1 MPVGGTADGTTSAT
15 ESVAAGPGGA
25 APRPAAT
32 PTQPEPGES
41 PEASDDSVA
50 QPAGTVAQPAAS
62 TAQQDAAA
70 AQSDAAVETASH
82 PVPGAAGTTP
92 EGELEPEKRPARKI
106 RWRLARAIDYGY
118 FLLATLAAIWLAWLL
133 ASESFSWGWW
143 LIVFFVLF
151 WALLAYLVLPRLHSI
166 LTRIY
171 VPNYFIGRARTSDG
185 LLGDPINLALLG
197 TQAQLE
203 TIMADAGWTRADP
216 VTVRT
221 SWRIVTSTLLRR
233 SYDEAPVSPLLLF
246 GRQQDL
252 AYQQEVLGN
261 PAKRHHVRFWKCP
274 EDWRLP
280 GGERA
285 DWLGAATFDRRVGL
299 SLFTLQVT
307 HKIDANTDIERDHVV
322 RSIEKGDAAVRVGAI
337 RDFSTGYHARNGG
350 GDSIITDGDLPV
362 VDLRG
367 VRSRPEFENET
378 DVVEAAADKRPISI
392 ALGCALLGLRALA
405 GAFFVVVTATHW
417 ASYVRSLSIDV
428 EGVPDEFARNATLII
443 AVFTLCVTILGL
455 LVQFALITLIFRGSN
470 WARILSMTL
479 SAIAVVAAAIDFFN
493 GGTQVNLRANLL
505 GLPLDI
511 LVLLALSSE
520 RSSAWA
526 RRIRYLRIER
536 KWAKQLAARARAAA
550 LRSR

>member
-1 MPVGGTADGTTSAT
+1 
-15 ESVAAGPGGA
+15 
-25 APRPAAT
+25 
-32 PTQPEPGES
+32 
-41 PEASDDSVA
+41 
-50 QPAGTVAQPAAS
+50 
-62 TAQQDAAA
+62 
-70 AQSDAAVETASH
+70 
-82 PVPGAAGTTP
+82 
-92 EGELEPEKRPARKI
+92 
-106 RWRLARAIDYGY
+106 
-118 FLLATLAAIWLAWLL
+118 
-133 ASESFSWGWW
+133 
-143 LIVFFVLF
+143 
-151 WALLAYLVLPRLHSI
+151 
-166 LTRIY
+166 
-171 VPNYFIGRARTSDG
+171 
-185 LLGDPINLALLG
+185 
-197 TQAQLE
+197 
-203 TIMADAGWTRADP
+203 
-216 VTVRT
+216 
-221 SWRIVTSTLLRR
+221 
-233 SYDEAPVSPLLLF
+233 
-246 GRQQDL
+246 
-252 AYQQEVLGN
+252 
-261 PAKRHHVRFWKCP
+261 
-274 EDWRLP
+274 
-280 GGERA
+280 
-285 DWLGAATFDRRVGL
+285 
-299 SLFTLQVT
+299 LFTLQVT

>member
-1 MPVGGTADGTTSAT
+1 MPVGGTADGTAAARDAAPAAVSAPDQV
-15 ESVAAGPGGA
+15 SVGDPPAPDTAMLPGSAGRAPGGE
-25 APRPAAT
+25 
-32 PTQPEPGES
+32 QEPK
-41 PEASDDSVA
+41 
-50 QPAGTVAQPAAS
+50 
-62 TAQQDAAA
+62 
-70 AQSDAAVETASH
+70 
-82 PVPGAAGTTP
+82 
-92 EGELEPEKRPARKI
+92 KRPARNFTL
-106 RWRLARAIDYGY
+106 RLARAIDYGY
-118 FLLATLAAIWLAWLL
+118 FLIATLAAIWLAWLL
-133 ASESFSWGWW
+133 ASESFGWGWW
-143 LIVFFVLF
+143 LILFFVLF

-197 TQAQLE
+197 SQAQLE
-203 TIMADAGWTRADP
+203 TAMAAAGWTRADP
-216 VTVRT
+216 VTARS

-261 PAKRHHVRFWKCP
+261 PSKRHHVRFWKCP
-274 EDWRLP
+274 DDWRLP

-307 HKIDANTDIERDHVV
+307 HKIDANTDIERDYVV
-322 RSIEKGDAAVRVGAI
+322 GSVGKADASVHVGAI

-350 GDSIITDGDLPV
+350 GDSIITDGNLPV
-362 VDLRG
+362 VDLRSIQ
-367 VRSRPEFENET
+367 SRPEFENET
-378 DVVEAAADKRPISI
+378 DVVEAAADKRPVSI
-392 ALGCALLGLRALA
+392 ALGCALLALRALV
-405 GAFFVVVTATHW
+405 GVLFVVTTATNW
-417 ASYVRSLSIDV
+417 TAYVRALTVDV
-428 EGVPDEFARNATLII
+428 EGVPDDVSRNLTLVI
-443 AVFTLCVTILGL
+443 AGISIGVTIFGL

-479 SAIAVVAAAIDFFN
+479 SAIAVIAAAIDFV
-493 GGTQVNLRANLL
+493 GGGAQVNLRANLL

-520 RSSAWA
+520 RSSAWT
-526 RRIRYLRIER
+526 RRIRYLKIER
-536 KWAKQLAARARAAA
+536 RWAKRHPHSAA
-550 LRSR
+550 

>member
-1 MPVGGTADGTTSAT
+1 MPAGRTEDGVASVRAPEPVTPTEPAAVTTPG
-15 ESVAAGPGGA
+15 VAGITPGG
-25 APRPAAT
+25 
-32 PTQPEPGES
+32 EP
-41 PEASDDSVA
+41 
-50 QPAGTVAQPAAS
+50 
-62 TAQQDAAA
+62 
-70 AQSDAAVETASH
+70 
-82 PVPGAAGTTP
+82 
-92 EGELEPEKRPARKI
+92 EPEKRPAVHI
-106 RWRLARAIDYGY
+106 RRRFTRAIDYGY

-133 ASESFSWGWW
+133 ASESFGWGWW
-143 LIVFFVLF
+143 LILFFVLF

-197 TQAQLE
+197 SQAQLE
-203 TIMADAGWTRADP
+203 TAMVAAGWTRADA
-216 VTVRT
+216 VTVRS
-221 SWRIVTSTLLRR
+221 SWRIVSSTLLRR

-274 EDWRLP
+274 EGWRLP
-280 GGERA
+280 GGEPA

-322 RSIEKGDAAVRVGAI
+322 STLQKADADVRLGAI
-337 RDFSTGYHARNGG
+337 RDFSTGYHSRNGG

-362 VDLRG
+362 VDLRQ

-378 DVVEAAADKRPISI
+378 DVVEAAADKRPVSI
-392 ALGCALLGLRALA
+392 ALGCALLALRAIA
-405 GAFFVVVTATHW
+405 GVAFVVITAIHW
-417 ASYVRSLSIDV
+417 TAYVNSLSIDV
-428 EGVPDEFARNATLII
+428 DGVPSDFTHTVTLII
-443 AVFTLCVTILGL
+443 AGAAFGITIAGL
-455 LVQFALITLIFRGSN
+455 LVQFALITLIFRGSD

-479 SAIAVVAAAIDFFN
+479 SAIAVIAAAVDFFA
-493 GGTQVNLRANLL
+493 GGPQVNLRANLL

-520 RSSAWA
+520 RSSAWT

-536 KWAKQLAARARAAA
+536 RWARRLMRLAHRRSPRAE
-550 LRSR
+550 

>member
-1 MPVGGTADGTTSAT
+1 MPVGGTADGT
-15 ESVAAGPGGA
+15 
-25 APRPAAT
+25 
-32 PTQPEPGES
+32 
-41 PEASDDSVA
+41 
-50 QPAGTVAQPAAS
+50 
-62 TAQQDAAA
+62 AAA
-70 AQSDAAVETASH
+70 ARDAVVTPRDAAVE
-82 PVPGAAGTTP
+82 GAASQIPGSAGMTAA
-92 EGELEPEKRPARKI
+92 GEPEPQKRPARLI
-106 RWRLARAIDYGY
+106 RVRLARAIDYGY

-143 LIVFFVLF
+143 LIAFFVLF

-203 TIMADAGWTRADP
+203 TAMADAGWTRADA
-216 VTVRT
+216 VTARS

-322 RSIEKGDAAVRVGAI
+322 RSIQSGEAAVSVGAI

-367 VRSRPEFENET
+367 IPSRLEFENET

-392 ALGCALLGLRALA
+392 ALGCALLVLRALA
-405 GAFFVVVTATHW
+405 GVVFVVITATHW
-417 ASYVRSLSIDV
+417 TAYVRSLSIDV
-428 EGVPDEFARNATLII
+428 GGVPDDLVRNVTLVI
-443 AVFTLCVTILGL
+443 AVITLGVTIAGL

-479 SAIAVVAAAIDFFN
+479 SAIAVIAAAVDFFN
-493 GGTQVNLRANLL
+493 GGAEVNLRANLL

-536 KWAKQLAARARAAA
+536 KWAKRHPRYAG
-550 LRSR
+550 

>member
-1 MPVGGTADGTTSAT
+1 MPVGGTADGPAPETAMLPGSAGRT
-15 ESVAAGPGGA
+15 ESGE
-25 APRPAAT
+25 
-32 PTQPEPGES
+32 QEPK
-41 PEASDDSVA
+41 
-50 QPAGTVAQPAAS
+50 
-62 TAQQDAAA
+62 
-70 AQSDAAVETASH
+70 
-82 PVPGAAGTTP
+82 
-92 EGELEPEKRPARKI
+92 KRPARTF
-106 RWRLARAIDYGY
+106 RLRLARAIDYGY
-118 FLLATLAAIWLAWLL
+118 FLLATLAAIWMAWLL

-143 LIVFFVLF
+143 LIAFFVLF

-203 TIMADAGWTRADP
+203 TAMADAGWTRADP
-216 VTVRT
+216 VTARS

-274 EDWRLP
+274 DDWRLP

-307 HKIDANTDIERDHVV
+307 HKIDANTDIERDYVVGSVEKADASVHVGV
-322 RSIEKGDAAVRVGAI
+322 IQ
-337 RDFSTGYHARNGG
+337 DFSTGYHARNGG
-350 GDSIITDGDLPV
+350 GDSIITDGNLPV

-367 VRSRPEFENET
+367 IRARAEFENET
-378 DVVEAAADKRPISI
+378 DVVEAAADKRPVSI
-392 ALGCALLGLRALA
+392 ALGCALLALRALA
-405 GAFFVVVTATHW
+405 GVLFVLITATHW
-417 ASYVRSLSIDV
+417 AAFVRSVSVDV
-428 EGVPDEFARNATLII
+428 EGVPEDFARN
-443 AVFTLCVTILGL
+443 VTIVIAGVSIGITIFGL

-479 SAIAVVAAAIDFFN
+479 SAIAVIAAAIDFFN
-493 GGTQVNLRANLL
+493 GGAQVNLRANLL

-526 RRIRYLRIER
+526 RRIRYLKIER
-536 KWAKQLAARARAAA
+536 RWAKRHPRAAG
-550 LRSR
+550 

>member
-1 MPVGGTADGTTSAT
+1 MPVGGTADGPAPETAMLPGSAGRT
-15 ESVAAGPGGA
+15 ESGE
-25 APRPAAT
+25 
-32 PTQPEPGES
+32 QEPK
-41 PEASDDSVA
+41 
-50 QPAGTVAQPAAS
+50 
-62 TAQQDAAA
+62 
-70 AQSDAAVETASH
+70 
-82 PVPGAAGTTP
+82 
-92 EGELEPEKRPARKI
+92 KRPARTF
-106 RWRLARAIDYGY
+106 RLRLARAIDYGY
-118 FLLATLAAIWLAWLL
+118 FLLATLAAIWMAWLL

-143 LIVFFVLF
+143 LIAFFVLF

-203 TIMADAGWTRADP
+203 TAMADAGWTRADP
-216 VTVRT
+216 VTARS

-274 EDWRLP
+274 DGWRLP

-307 HKIDANTDIERDHVV
+307 HKIDANTDIERDYVVGSVEKADASVHVGV
-322 RSIEKGDAAVRVGAI
+322 IQ
-337 RDFSTGYHARNGG
+337 DFSTGYHARNGG
-350 GDSIITDGDLPV
+350 GDSIITDGNLPV

-367 VRSRPEFENET
+367 IRSRHEFENET
-378 DVVEAAADKRPISI
+378 DVVEAAADKRPVSI
-392 ALGCALLGLRALA
+392 ALGCALLALRALA
-405 GAFFVVVTATHW
+405 GVLFVLITATHW
-417 ASYVRSLSIDV
+417 TAFVRSVSVDV
-428 EGVPDEFARNATLII
+428 EGVPEDFARN
-443 AVFTLCVTILGL
+443 VTIVIAIVSIGITIFGL

-479 SAIAVVAAAIDFFN
+479 SAIAVIAAAIDFFN
-493 GGTQVNLRANLL
+493 GGAQVNLRANLL

-526 RRIRYLRIER
+526 RRIRYLKIER
-536 KWAKQLAARARAAA
+536 RWAKRHPRAAG
-550 LRSR
+550 

>member
-1 MPVGGTADGTTSAT
+1 MPVGGTADGPAPETAMLPGSAGRT
-15 ESVAAGPGGA
+15 ESGE
-25 APRPAAT
+25 
-32 PTQPEPGES
+32 QEPK
-41 PEASDDSVA
+41 
-50 QPAGTVAQPAAS
+50 
-62 TAQQDAAA
+62 
-70 AQSDAAVETASH
+70 
-82 PVPGAAGTTP
+82 
-92 EGELEPEKRPARKI
+92 KRPARTF
-106 RWRLARAIDYGY
+106 RLRLARAIDYGY
-118 FLLATLAAIWLAWLL
+118 FLLATLAAIWMAWLL

-143 LIVFFVLF
+143 LIAFFVLF

-203 TIMADAGWTRADP
+203 TAMADAGWTRADP
-216 VTVRT
+216 VTARS

-274 EDWRLP
+274 DDWRLP

-307 HKIDANTDIERDHVV
+307 HKIDANTDIERDYVVGSVEKADASVHVGV
-322 RSIEKGDAAVRVGAI
+322 IQ
-337 RDFSTGYHARNGG
+337 DFSTGYHARNGG
-350 GDSIITDGDLPV
+350 GDSIITDGNLPV

-367 VRSRPEFENET
+367 IRSRHEFENET
-378 DVVEAAADKRPISI
+378 DVVEAAADKRPVSI
-392 ALGCALLGLRALA
+392 ALGCALLALRALA
-405 GAFFVVVTATHW
+405 GVLFVLITATHW
-417 ASYVRSLSIDV
+417 TAFVRSVSVDV
-428 EGVPDEFARNATLII
+428 EGVPEDFARN
-443 AVFTLCVTILGL
+443 VTIVIAIVSIGITIFGL

-479 SAIAVVAAAIDFFN
+479 SAIAVIAAAIDFFN
-493 GGTQVNLRANLL
+493 GGAQVNLRANLL

-526 RRIRYLRIER
+526 RRIRYLKIER
-536 KWAKQLAARARAAA
+536 RWAKRHPRAAG
-550 LRSR
+550 

>member
-1 MPVGGTADGTTSAT
+1 MPVGGTADGT
-15 ESVAAGPGGA
+15 AAARDA
-25 APRPAAT
+25 APARTAAPARA
-32 PTQPEPGES
+32 
-41 PEASDDSVA
+41 V
-50 QPAGTVAQPAAS
+50 AS
-62 TAQQDAAA
+62 TLPTAPDAGGVTD
-70 AQSDAAVETASH
+70 SPSPETASL
-82 PVPGAAGTTP
+82 PDSAGRAQG
-92 EGELEPEKRPARKI
+92 GEQEPKKRPARNF
-106 RWRLARAIDYGY
+106 RLRLARAIDYGY

-133 ASESFSWGWW
+133 ASESFGWGWW

-197 TQAQLE
+197 SQAQLE
-203 TIMADAGWTRADP
+203 TGMADAGWTRADP
-216 VTVRT
+216 VTARS

-285 DWLGAATFDRRVGL
+285 DWLGAGTFDRRVGF

-307 HKIDANTDIERDHVV
+307 HKIDANTDIERDYVV
-322 RSIEKGDAAVRVGAI
+322 NSIRSSDASVQVGVI

-350 GDSIITDGDLPV
+350 GDSIITDGNLPV
-362 VDLRG
+362 VDLRSI
-367 VRSRPEFENET
+367 RSRTEFENET
-378 DVVEAAADKRPISI
+378 DVVEAAADKRPASI
-392 ALGCALLGLRALA
+392 ALGCALLALRALA
-405 GAFFVVVTATHW
+405 AVVFIVATATNW
-417 ASYVRSLSIDV
+417 TAYVRSMTV
-428 EGVPDEFARNATLII
+428 EIGGVPQDVARGLGIVAASTAIGII
-443 AVFTLCVTILGL
+443 AAV
-455 LVQFALITLIFRGSN
+455 LVVQIALILLIFRGSN
-470 WARILSMTL
+470 WARILSMTV
-479 SAIAVVAAAIDFFN
+479 SAFTVIVAAIDYFN
-493 GGTQVNLRANLL
+493 GGAQVSLRANLL

-520 RSSAWA
+520 ASSAWA
-526 RRIRYLRIER
+526 RRIRYLKIER
-536 KWAKQLAARARAAA
+536 KWAKRHPHAAA
-550 LRSR
+550 